1 MLPQRKVDR
10 LSDRKR
16 MEKRL
21 LCKLDKRIE
30 FKAYKYIYAYI
41 QTLRK
46 KKNREGNS
54 LQTIQEDRAKSI
66 EIDRQTLR
74 QKRMEKRLLCT
85 VDKSIEFIRY
95 T

>member
-30 FKAYKYIYAYI
+30 FKAYKYIY
-41 QTLRK
+41 TD
-46 KKNREGNS
+46 S
-54 LQTIQEDRAKSI
+54 
-66 EIDRQTLR
+66 
-74 QKRMEKRLLCT
+74 QKEK
-85 VDKSIEFIRY
+85 E
-95 T
+95 